1 MKGCSAR
8 RLTAVGIPVAA
19 GTDPRSLTI
28 DPLGRFV
35 YVANSMSNNISAYT
49 INQTT
54 GGLAPVAGS
63 PFVAG
68 SAETLPPPLAT

>member
-1 MKGCSAR
+1 
-8 RLTAVGIPVAA
+8 
-19 GTDPRSLTI
+19 
-28 DPLGRFV
+28 
-35 YVANSMSNNISAYT
+35 MSNNISAYT